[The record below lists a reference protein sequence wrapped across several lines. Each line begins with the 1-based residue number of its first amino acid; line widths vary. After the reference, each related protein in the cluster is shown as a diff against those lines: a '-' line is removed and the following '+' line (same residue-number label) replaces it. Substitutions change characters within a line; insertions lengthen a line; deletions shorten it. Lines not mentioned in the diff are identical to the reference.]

1 MVSKINTNQSVDV
14 IDGDALIGQVIENKN
29 PLVDGY
35 LDQLNDLPESHNID
49 RVIQLKKMIDGG
61 QYDFDQHLDQVA
73 DILISDTVDA
83 SQINPL

>member
-1 MVSKINTNQSVDV
+1 MVSKININQSVDV
-14 IDGDALIGQVIENKN
+14 IDGDALIGQVIENDS

-73 DILISDTVDA
+73 DILISDTADA